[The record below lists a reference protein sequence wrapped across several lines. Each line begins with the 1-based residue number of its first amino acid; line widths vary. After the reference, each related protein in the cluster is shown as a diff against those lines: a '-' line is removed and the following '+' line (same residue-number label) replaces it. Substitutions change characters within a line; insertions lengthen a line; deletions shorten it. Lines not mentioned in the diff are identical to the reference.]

1 MTQAVYTM
9 AYLVSRN
16 GGGGN
21 GAKLTPHSPPLTPRP
36 KKNFPLRLDLL
47 AGVSSECKYTSCL
60 DENIRSLNN
69 NTIIRYR
76 TESQCRDVR
85 TGRFVGD
92 LSEQMCLTFTRKLPA
107 AYNLSTAM
115 EFNTRFVLVSTDTC
129 TSFKTGG
136 SSRMSNI
143 YKSTDIYIILTFS
156 IKPFICVS
164 VEMPVLLK

>member
-1 MTQAVYTM
+1 MTQAVYAM

-16 GGGGN
+16 GGGG
-21 GAKLTPHSPPLTPRP
+21 AHPALPTTHPQTQ
-36 KKNFPLRLDLL
+36 KKVPLRLDLL
-47 AGVSSECKYTSCL
+47 AGVSSECKYTNCL
-60 DENIRSLNN
+60 DENVRSLNN

-76 TESQCRDVR
+76 TERQCRDVR

-143 YKSTDIYIILTFS
+143 YKSTDIYIIFS